1 MGTNPFIVGPEAE
14 EGNRLLAI
22 LGANPE
28 MQAYILNTGSIG
40 ANDGFPGEKVSI
52 RVSTEIMKQIAK
64 EGIEWEKDPDW
75 GYEVPVNV
83 QGVDLAKYDPK
94 TYYTPE
100 KYRELVDRLRG
111 ERRAWLAQF
120 RGLDPAIP
128 RAVEA

>member
-1 MGTNPFIVGPEAE
+1 ME
-14 EGNRLLAI
+14 
-22 LGANPE
+22 
-28 MQAYILNTGSIG
+28 AYILNTGSVG
-40 ANDGFPGEKVSI
+40 ANDGFPGEKVTI

-64 EGIEWEKDPDW
+64 EGIAWEKDPDW
-75 GYEVPVNV
+75 GYEVPATVP
-83 QGVDLAKYDPK
+83 GVDLAKYGPK

-100 KYRELVDRLRG
+100 KYRELVDRLRA